1 VLQPSGPGPPR
12 HVTPLNALQQRILA
26 LLGLPADTYSRL
38 SFDS

>member
-1 VLQPSGPGPPR
+1 LS
-12 HVTPLNALQQRILA
+12 ALQERILA